1 MYALIKNS
9 KFTGTI
15 YNELRQDF
23 IDHAEKYNLQF
34 AKIDYPLQRDEEDNI
49 TTEPT
54 TEEIEAGRTDIIQ
67 FQLEQID
74 IKYASDRSWREFVIN
89 NPDQFSDQ
97 AVVRMQEAENKAS
110 DLRATL

>member
-1 MYALIKNS
+1 MYALIKDN
-9 KFTGTI
+9 KFTGTV
-15 YNELRQDF
+15 YEELRQDF
-23 IDHAEKYNLQF
+23 INHAEKYNLAF
-34 AKIDYPLQRDEEDNI
+34 AEIDYPLQRDEDDNI

-54 TEEIEAGRTDIIQ
+54 VGQIEAGRTNVIQ

-97 AVVRMQEAENKAS
+97 AVARMQEAEDKAS
-110 DLRATL
+110 ELRANL

>member
-1 MYALIKNS
+1 MYALIKDN
-9 KFTGTI
+9 KFTGTV
-15 YNELRQDF
+15 YDELRQDF
-23 IDHAEKYNLQF
+23 IGHAEKYNLQF
-34 AKIDYPLQRDEEDNI
+34 AKIEYPLQRDEEDNI

-54 TEEIEAGRTDIIQ
+54 TEEIEAGRTNVIQ

-74 IKYASDRSWREFVIN
+74 IQYASDRSWREFVIN
-89 NPDQFSDQ
+89 NPNQFSDQ